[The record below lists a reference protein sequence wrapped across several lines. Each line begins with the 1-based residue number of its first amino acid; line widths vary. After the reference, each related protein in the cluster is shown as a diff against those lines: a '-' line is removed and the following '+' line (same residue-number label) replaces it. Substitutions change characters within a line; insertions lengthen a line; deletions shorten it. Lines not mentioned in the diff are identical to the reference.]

1 VEFDLETYYGLVEWA
16 TSKEGIL
23 VALLAVYLAWFLI
36 PAIQAS
42 FITPQGEE
50 PSSIATKVIVFFVVF
65 VLLPPVLLL
74 AMTLNFLGLLGEEEG
89 VEV

>member
-1 VEFDLETYYGLVEWA
+1 MEFNLETYYGLVEWA

-23 VALLAVYLAWFLI
+23 VALLTVYFAWFLI

-50 PSSIATKVIVFFVVF
+50 PSNITTKIIVFFVVF
-65 VLLPPVLLL
+65 VLLPPILLL
-74 AMTLNFLGLLGEEEG
+74 AMALNFLGLLGEEEE